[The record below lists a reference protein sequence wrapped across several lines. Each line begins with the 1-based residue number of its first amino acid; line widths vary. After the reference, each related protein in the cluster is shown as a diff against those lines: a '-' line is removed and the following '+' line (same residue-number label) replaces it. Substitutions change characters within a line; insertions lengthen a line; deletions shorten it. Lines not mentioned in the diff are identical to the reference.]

1 MEFVLEA
8 CSLHKNY
15 KEDSGELIVL
25 KDISL
30 AVKKSEIVV
39 MVGPSGSGKST
50 LLYILGGLLRP
61 SAGKVFIDGKSLF
74 DHNDKELAVIR
85 NKKIGFIFQFHH
97 LLPEF
102 TALENVAMPLWIRG
116 ENKIKRANEILEL
129 VSVAHRKNH
138 LPSQLSGGE
147 RQRVAVARALAN
159 DPSIVL
165 ADEPSG
171 NLDRELSLSLHNL
184 IRSIATE
191 TKRTFVIVTHKESME
206 KIADRVFKLIDG
218 RLEPINSTMEK

>member
-1 MEFVLEA
+1 MGFVLEA
-8 CSLHKNY
+8 RSLYKNY
-15 KEDSGELIVL
+15 KEDSGELVVL
-25 KDISL
+25 RDVSL
-30 AVKKSEIVV
+30 SVNRGEIVV
-39 MVGPSGSGKST
+39 IVGPSGSGKST

-61 SAGKVFIDGKSLF
+61 TSGEVFIDGENLF
-74 DHNDKELAVIR
+74 DHRDRELAVIR

-116 ENKIKRANEILEL
+116 ENRIERAKEILEL
-129 VSVAHRKNH
+129 VSVAHRKGH

-171 NLDRELSLSLHNL
+171 NLDRELSSSLHNL
-184 IRSIATE
+184 IKRIAIE
-191 TKRTFVIVTHKESME
+191 TKRTFVIVTHKESMKE
-206 KIADRVFKLIDG
+206 IAGRVFKLTDG
-218 RLEPINSTMEK
+218 RLEPER

>member
-1 MEFVLEA
+1 MGFVLEA
-8 CSLHKNY
+8 RSLHKNY
-15 KEDSGELIVL
+15 KEDSGELVVL
-25 KDISL
+25 RDVSL
-30 AVKKSEIVV
+30 SVNRGEIVV
-39 MVGPSGSGKST
+39 IVGPSGSGKST

-61 SAGKVFIDGKSLF
+61 TSGEVFIDGENLF
-74 DHNDKELAVIR
+74 DHRDRELAVIR

-116 ENKIKRANEILEL
+116 ENRIERAKEILEL
-129 VSVAHRKNH
+129 VSVAHRKGH

-171 NLDRELSLSLHNL
+171 NLDRELSSSLHNL
-184 IRSIATE
+184 IKRIAVE
-191 TKRTFVIVTHKESME
+191 TKRTFVIVTHKESMKE
-206 KIADRVFKLIDG
+206 IAGRVFKLTDG
-218 RLEPINSTMEK
+218 RLEPER

>member
-1 MEFVLEA
+1 MESVLEA
-8 CSLHKNY
+8 RSLHKNY
-15 KEDSGELIVL
+15 KEDSGELVVLRDVSLSVKRGEIIV
-25 KDISL
+25 I
-30 AVKKSEIVV
+30 
-39 MVGPSGSGKST
+39 VGPSGSGKST

-61 SAGKVFIDGKSLF
+61 TGGEVFIDGQSLF
-74 DHNDKELAVIR
+74 DHRDRELAVIR

-116 ENKIKRANEILEL
+116 ENRIERAKEILEL
-129 VSVAHRKNH
+129 VSVAHRKDH

-171 NLDRELSLSLHNL
+171 NLDRELSSSLHNL
-184 IRSIATE
+184 IKRIAVE
-191 TKRTFVIVTHKESME
+191 TKRTFVIVTHKESMKE
-206 KIADRVFKLIDG
+206 IAGRVFKLTDG
-218 RLEPINSTMEK
+218 RLEPER

>member
-8 CSLHKNY
+8 HSLRKNY
-15 KEDSGELIVL
+15 KENSGELVVL
-25 KDISL
+25 KDVSL
-30 AVKKSEIVV
+30 SVKKGEIVV
-39 MVGPSGSGKST
+39 IVGPSGSGKST

-61 SAGKVFIDGKSLF
+61 TGGKVFVDGEALF
-74 DHNDKELAVIR
+74 EHKDRELAVIR

-102 TALENVAMPLWIRG
+102 TALENVAMPQWIG
-116 ENKIKRANEILEL
+116 GKNSTERAIEILEL
-129 VSVAHRKNH
+129 VSVVHRKDH

-171 NLDRELSLSLHNL
+171 NLDKEHSLSLHNL
-184 IRSIATE
+184 IRRIATE
-191 TKRTFVIVTHKESME
+191 TKRTFIIVTHKESMKE
-206 KIADRVFKLIDG
+206 IADRVFTLTDG
-218 RLEPINSTMEK
+218 RLQAEQ